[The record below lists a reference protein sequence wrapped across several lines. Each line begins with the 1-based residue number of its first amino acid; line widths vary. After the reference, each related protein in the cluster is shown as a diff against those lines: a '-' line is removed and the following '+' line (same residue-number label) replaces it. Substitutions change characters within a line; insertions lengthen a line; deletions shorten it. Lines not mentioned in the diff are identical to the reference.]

1 MLQADEIEAM
11 RGASEQLLD
20 PIVNYLIQDIAKR
33 VAEAGQF
40 TATAQYQV
48 WRAQNL
54 GVSQQEIKKRVAKLL
69 NISQKEA
76 EQLFTQAAKTG
87 YDFDM
92 NSLPTAKA
100 IPFQENAVI
109 QQIVRA
115 SVEMANAELKNITQ
129 TMGFCMQ
136 DGTFLSLTDAY
147 IRACDTA
154 FLKVSTGAEDY
165 NTAIRNA
172 LTGLKKSGIQYID
185 YSSGRHYSVE
195 AAVRRNVFSAAGI
208 MQENISQHVHDKTG
222 CDGWEI
228 SAHAASAPDHEPIQ
242 GKQYSDA
249 DYQALNNS
257 LVRRIGTLNCGH
269 GAYPIVMGV
278 SRPQYSER
286 ELEQLRKEN
295 ERGIE
300 YDGKHYSKYEA
311 TQRQRKLERAIRNN
325 RRKLL
330 IDKTVNDTELLQAD
344 RIKEVRLEEEYK
356 RFSKEAGLKLQYER
370 MEMTG
375 YGPKQAVAAERA
387 ASMAEKENIVNEN
400 SPRSKKKVDYAVDW
414 ETVQSE
420 EYSNRFDQLSS
431 SDRANS
437 AVRTRAKW
445 ALNNRD
451 GARTEELYAVDMR
464 DGSEIARITDQH
476 YQQGVKRTE
485 QFEKAIGLA
494 GKTGSEIMLI
504 HNHPA
509 GSPPSI
515 GDLNALL
522 STPNA
527 QGITVGH
534 NGSIYRYT
542 APKKKI
548 PQADFEVAYRKNS
561 MYTDITA
568 YEKALE
574 ELSEVYGFTF
584 ERL

>member
-1 MLQADEIEAM
+1 MLQADEIEAL

-69 NISQKEA
+69 NLSQKEA

-87 YDFDM
+87 YNFDM

-115 SVEMANAELKNITQ
+115 SVEMANDELKNITQ

-172 LTGLKKSGIQYID
+172 LAGLKKSGIQYID

-208 MQENISQHVHDKTG
+208 MQEKISRHVHDKTG

-295 ERGIE
+295 ESGIE
-300 YDGKHYSKYEA
+300 YDGKHYTKYEA
-311 TQRQRKLERAIRNN
+311 TQRQRKLERAIRDN

-330 IDKTVNDTELLQAD
+330 IDESVNDKELLQAD

-375 YGPKQAVAAERA
+375 YGPKQASETKRTISNEQERLA
-387 ASMAEKENIVNEN
+387 RASDTFHVFPPEKGDAIKAQSIYKELQKSEVGKHAYDYISQNNVNVEVN
-400 SPRSKKKVDYAVDW
+400 YTDEIEAGTRGYAVGKNIFIYAKNTKTVRLTTETIIHEATHIELGTKKQTQW
-414 ETVQSE
+414 EEAYCFAQEAKHAKNKLTFTDLKNIIKTVKE
-420 EYSNRFDQLSS
+420 LYPEYSWR
-431 SDRANS
+431 
-437 AVRTRAKW
+437 
-445 ALNNRD
+445 
-451 GARTEELYAVDMR
+451 
-464 DGSEIARITDQH
+464 
-476 YQQGVKRTE
+476 
-485 QFEKAIGLA
+485 
-494 GKTGSEIMLI
+494 
-504 HNHPA
+504 
-509 GSPPSI
+509 
-515 GDLNALL
+515 
-522 STPNA
+522 
-527 QGITVGH
+527 
-534 NGSIYRYT
+534 
-542 APKKKI
+542 
-548 PQADFEVAYRKNS
+548 
-561 MYTDITA
+561 
-568 YEKALE
+568 
-574 ELSEVYGFTF
+574 
-584 ERL
+584 

>member
-1 MLQADEIEAM
+1 MLQADEIEAL

-54 GVSQQEIKKRVAKLL
+54 GVSQKEIKKRVAKLL

-87 YDFDM
+87 YNFDM

-115 SVEMANAELKNITQ
+115 SVEMANDELKNITQ

-172 LTGLKKSGIQYID
+172 LAGLKKSGIQYID

-208 MQENISQHVHDKTG
+208 MQEKISQHVHDKTG

-278 SRPQYSER
+278 RRPQYSER

-295 ERGIE
+295 ESGIE
-300 YDGKHYSKYEA
+300 YDGKHYTKYEA

-330 IDKTVNDTELLQAD
+330 IDETVNDTELLQAD

-356 RFSKEAGLKLQYER
+356 RFSKEAGIKLQYER

-375 YGPKQAVAAERA
+375 YGPKQAKAAEKA
-387 ASMAEKENIVNEN
+387 AKE
-400 SPRSKKKVDYAVDW
+400 
-414 ETVQSE
+414 
-420 EYSNRFDQLSS
+420 
-431 SDRANS
+431 
-437 AVRTRAKW
+437 
-445 ALNNRD
+445 
-451 GARTEELYAVDMR
+451 
-464 DGSEIARITDQH
+464 
-476 YQQGVKRTE
+476 
-485 QFEKAIGLA
+485 
-494 GKTGSEIMLI
+494 
-504 HNHPA
+504 
-509 GSPPSI
+509 
-515 GDLNALL
+515 
-522 STPNA
+522 
-527 QGITVGH
+527 
-534 NGSIYRYT
+534 
-542 APKKKI
+542 
-548 PQADFEVAYRKNS
+548 
-561 MYTDITA
+561 
-568 YEKALE
+568 
-574 ELSEVYGFTF
+574 
-584 ERL
+584 